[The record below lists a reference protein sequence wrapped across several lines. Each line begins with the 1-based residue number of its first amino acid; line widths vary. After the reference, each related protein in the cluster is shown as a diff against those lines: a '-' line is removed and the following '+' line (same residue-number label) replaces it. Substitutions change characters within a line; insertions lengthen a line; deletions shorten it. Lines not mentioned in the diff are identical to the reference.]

1 MPLNLLP
8 FCLYLTHFL
17 FSYHVEPKKSDDP
30 YERFILLHLQHYG
43 FLSGRLFK
51 VSFWMGL
58 TTLDSFN
65 GVSMSSDIALH
76 IFLTFCFC
84 IYIDNTSSV
93 HAGVPIKREWEG
105 NQDSTASDMIN
116 SPSESNDSNFEE
128 EQEEPKPCQS
138 KYVKLLD
145 LGLLT

>member
-1 MPLNLLP
+1 
-8 FCLYLTHFL
+8 
-17 FSYHVEPKKSDDP
+17 
-30 YERFILLHLQHYG
+30 
-43 FLSGRLFK
+43 
-51 VSFWMGL
+51 MGL

-105 NQDSTASDMIN
+105 NQDSTASDLIN

-145 LGLLT
+145 LGLLTQWCEVWEPISPYRKSHALFNYNYDIKLKLWNMKSLKNNN